1 MSEKLL
7 CGVDLGGT
15 KLSAALFD
23 TSGTLLKKEI
33 TYDHVGLQPDQTV
46 EIIANLLNTLFQG
59 YGITTSDIEGIGVG
73 LAGHILYKEG
83 LVITTSNFTHTMKN
97 YPLIEKL
104 GYYFPDTRILLDNDA
119 NVQALGESL
128 YGAGKGY
135 ETMVFMTVSTGVGA
149 GIVLNGKLL
158 RGRSGTAGEIGHSIV
173 DYDSDMQCT
182 CGNFGC
188 SMALSSGLFL
198 PELYRRKLRKGMVS
212 PCGLAESQTDN
223 LNGRLLEALILKRDL
238 IAKEIMND
246 SADIVGTSIFNI
258 FQLLNPECIVLG
270 GGMMKLGKE
279 YFDRI
284 RKRFTFLAKD
294 VMIEELHLK
303 LSEIGA
309 DAGLVGS
316 AALLLE

>member
-23 TSGTLLKKEI
+23 TNGTLLKKEI
-33 TYDHVGLQPDQTV
+33 TYDHVGLHPDQMV
-46 EIIANLLNTLFQG
+46 KVMAELLNTLFQG
-59 YGITTSDIEGIGVG
+59 YVITSADIEGIGVG

-83 LVITTSNFTHTMKN
+83 LVITSSNFTHSMQN
-97 YPLIEKL
+97 YQLVEKL
-104 GYYFPDTRILLDNDA
+104 GSHFPDTHILLDNDA

-135 ETMVFMTVSTGVGA
+135 TTMVFMTVSTGVGS
-149 GIVLNGKLL
+149 GIVINGKLL
-158 RGRSGTAGEIGHSIV
+158 RGRSGTAGEIGHCIV
-173 DYDSDMQCT
+173 DFDSDMQCT

-188 SMALSSGLFL
+188 AMALSSGLFL
-198 PELYRRKLRKGMVS
+198 PELYRRKLRNGMSS
-212 PCGLAESQTDN
+212 PCGLEESQTDE
-223 LNGRLLEALILKRDL
+223 LDGRLLETLILKGDP
-238 IAKEIMND
+238 IAKEIMCD
-246 SADIVGTSIFNI
+246 SADIIGTSVYNI

-270 GGMMKLGKE
+270 GGMMKLGSE

-284 RKRFTFLAKD
+284 KKKFTFLAKD
-294 VMIEELHLK
+294 MMREELHLK
-303 LSEIGA
+303 LTDLGA